1 MFYESLGEDP
11 TARQEQ
17 ALMEFFSRGVVGTL
31 SRANRKYLAN
41 NLAREKVFLQLLKSL
56 RELFGLVFERDVG
69 AAMESSNAVQLEEQ
83 NSANNTHRDGRTVG
97 CDHWQAH
104 PPGRSPPGPPGV
116 GCVLNRSEPRWTAW
130 SAWPLG
136 RRCHDVN
143 KEVVL

>member
-69 AAMESSNAVQLEEQ
+69 AAI
-83 NSANNTHRDGRTVG
+83 TH
-97 CDHWQAH
+97 
-104 PPGRSPPGPPGV
+104 
-116 GCVLNRSEPRWTAW
+116 
-130 SAWPLG
+130 
-136 RRCHDVN
+136 
-143 KEVVL
+143 

>member
-1 MFYESLGEDP
+1 MGKVIRHRNGRLWVELTMFYESLGEDP

-97 CDHWQAH
+97 CDHGQAH
-104 PPGRSPPGPPGV
+104 PPGRSPPGPPWSGV
-116 GCVLNRSEPRWTAW
+116 RS
-130 SAWPLG
+130 
-136 RRCHDVN
+136 
-143 KEVVL
+143 